1 MAIRQGNR
9 EQLQMLPTC
18 VEEYVPEDAPVRV
31 YDAFVDSLDMGE
43 LGIECDP
50 AKEGNPS
57 YDPRAMLK
65 LLVYGYSYGVRS
77 SRHLE
82 REVNYNLSFM
92 WLMGGLKPDFKTI
105 AEFRRKNKE
114 ALKRALRECARL
126 CVKLD
131 LIAGNILFVDGSKIR
146 ANASIKNSWSKEKC
160 EKTLSRIDKK
170 IEQLVAEAEA
180 IDQAEAEQPSM
191 VKLKEELHDARAMK
205 ERVKKIMEE
214 LHQEER
220 ASLNTVDRECHVVR
234 GRQGSHA
241 GYNAQVVVDDKNGL
255 IASSDVATTSND
267 IGQFSPQIEKANA
280 ELGKKCSIGVADSG
294 YAQIEDLAKTVN
306 DQIQVIV
313 PTQSIASK
321 RGIWEFDKRKF
332 SYHVDKD
339 CYLCPEGQTLIR
351 GGRTRRD
358 DGYRYRITSREL
370 CLICQHYGKCTN
382 ARRGRTMVRR
392 DDEALR
398 ERLEKEY
405 ALSEN
410 QAIYKRRQEKVELVF
425 GHIKRNLGV
434 TSFLL
439 RGREGV
445 QAETGLLCLC
455 FNLRRMMTLLGI
467 KGLIQKMREKVMTVT
482 SAISSS
488 SPGLIPDA
496 LRLRHQQPLLP
507 CLALYS

>member
-9 EQLQMLPTC
+9 EQLQMLPAC
-18 VEEYVPEDAPVRV
+18 VEEYVAEDAPVRV
-31 YDAFVDSLDMGE
+31 YDAFVDSLDLGR

-50 AKEGNPS
+50 TKEGNPS
-57 YDPRAMLK
+57 YDPRTMLK

-82 REVNYNLSFM
+82 REVHYNLSFI

-105 AEFRRKNKE
+105 AEFRRKNRE
-114 ALKRALRECARL
+114 ALKRALGECARL
-126 CVKLD
+126 CIRLE
-131 LIAGNILFVDGSKIR
+131 LIAGNILFVDGSKFR
-146 ANASIKNSWSKEKC
+146 ASASIKNSWSKEKC
-160 EKTLSRIDKK
+160 QRTLSRIDKK
-170 IEQLVAEAEA
+170 VEQLVAQAEA
-180 IDQAEAEQPSM
+180 IDQAEAGQPSM
-191 VKLKEELHDARAMK
+191 VKVKEELHNTRTMK
-205 ERVKKIMEE
+205 ERVIKIMQE
-214 LHQEER
+214 LRQEER
-220 ASLNTVDRECHVVR
+220 PTLNTVDRECYVVH

-255 IASSDVATTSND
+255 IASSDVATTNND
-267 IGQFSPQIEKANA
+267 IGQFSSQIEKANA

-294 YAQIEDLAKTVN
+294 YAQIEDLAKIVN

-313 PTQSIASK
+313 PTQPIASK
-321 RGIWEFDKRKF
+321 KGIWEFDKRNF
-332 SYHVDKD
+332 SYRADKD
-339 CYLCPEGQTLIR
+339 YYLCPQGHTLIR

-358 DGYRYRITSREL
+358 DGYRYRITSSEF
-370 CLICQHYGKCTN
+370 CLACQHYGKCTN

-405 ALSEN
+405 TLSEN
-410 QAIYKRRQEKVELVF
+410 QAIYKRRQERVELVF

-445 QAETGLLCLC
+445 QAETSLLCLC
-455 FNLRRMMTLLGI
+455 FNLRLMMTLLGI
-467 KGLIQKMREKVMTVT
+467 KGLIQKIREKAKTAPSVSSTQWRRPPL
-482 SAISSS
+482 SAHGSHYYPVLSE
-488 SPGLIPDA
+488 
-496 LRLRHQQPLLP
+496 
-507 CLALYS
+507 LAFCS